1 MDTGT
6 RRKILEMLKR
16 DGPQAAA
23 RMADELG
30 ISAMAVRQHLYA
42 LAEEG
47 LVEATSEPTGV
58 GRPSK
63 NWHLTDAAEAFFP
76 QGYAELT
83 AGLMSS
89 VREVFGEEGLDRLV
103 ANRTNEQIASYGA
116 RMAKATTLGARL
128 KRLAEIRTEEGY
140 MAEVKRDND
149 GYLFTENHC
158 PICAV
163 ARSCTGLCAS
173 ELELFR
179 AVLGSDVSVERTEH
193 ILAGARRCAYRVAA
207 ASQ

>member
-16 DGPQAAA
+16 DGPQVAAH
-23 RMADELG
+23 MAEVLG

-47 LVEATSEPTGV
+47 LVAATSAPTGV

-63 NWHLTDAAEAFFP
+63 SWHLTDAAEAFFP

-89 VREVFGEEGLDRLV
+89 VREVFGDDGLDRLV
-103 ANRTNEQIASYGA
+103 ASRTGEQIASYSA
-116 RMAKATTLGARL
+116 RMAKAKTLGARL
-128 KRLAEIRTEEGY
+128 KLLKEIRTQEGY
-140 MAEVKRDND
+140 MADVERDGG

-173 ELELFR
+173 ELELFQ
-179 AVLGSDVSVERTEH
+179 AVLGPDVTVERTEH

-207 ASQ
+207 ASR

>member
-23 RMADELG
+23 AMGAALG

-47 LVEATSEPTGV
+47 LVAATSEPTGV

-63 NWHLTDAAEAFFP
+63 SWHLTAAADDFFP

-89 VREVFGEEGLDRLV
+89 VRETFGEAGLNKLI
-103 ANRTNEQIASYGA
+103 AARTREQIASYGA
-116 RMAKATTLGARL
+116 RMANAKSLGQRL
-128 KRLAEIRTEEGY
+128 KVLSEIRTEEGY
-140 MAEVKRDND
+140 MAEVKAQDV

-163 ARSCTGLCAS
+163 AKSCTSLCTS
-173 ELELFR
+173 ELELFQQ
-179 AVLGSDVSVERTEH
+179 VLGPDVNVERTEH
-193 ILAGARRCAYRVAA
+193 ILVGARRCAYLVTP
-207 ASQ
+207 S

>member
-16 DGPQAAA
+16 DGPQAAG
-23 RMADELG
+23 RMAEMLG

-47 LVEATSEPTGV
+47 LVAATSEPTGV

-63 NWHLTDAAEAFFP
+63 SWHLTDAAEAFFP

-89 VREVFGEEGLDRLV
+89 VREVFGDDGLDRLV
-103 ANRTNEQIASYGA
+103 ASRTREQIAAYGA
-116 RMAKATTLGARL
+116 RMAKAKTLGARL
-128 KRLAEIRTEEGY
+128 KLLAEIRTEEGY
-140 MAEVKRDND
+140 MAEVERHDS

-163 ARSCTGLCAS
+163 AKSCTGLCAS
-173 ELELFR
+173 ELELFK
-179 AVLGSDVSVERTEH
+179 AVLGPGVSVERTEH
-193 ILAGARRCAYRVAA
+193 ILAGARRCAYLVAA
-207 ASQ
+207 SSP

>member
-23 RMADELG
+23 RMAETLG
-30 ISAMAVRQHLYA
+30 ISAMAVRPHLYT
-42 LAEEG
+42 LAQEG
-47 LVEATSEPTGV
+47 LVAATSEPTGV

-63 NWHLTDAAEAFFP
+63 NWHLTEAAHAFFP

-89 VREVFGEEGLDRLV
+89 VRDVFGDEGLDRLV
-103 ANRTNEQIASYGA
+103 ARRTREQIASYGA
-116 RMAKATTLGARL
+116 RMTKAKTLATRL
-128 KRLAEIRTEEGY
+128 KVLSEIRTEEGY
-140 MAEVKRDND
+140 MAEVERA
-149 GYLFTENHC
+149 GGGWLFTENHC

-163 ARSCTGLCAS
+163 AKSCTGLCTS
-173 ELELFR
+173 ELELFQN
-179 AVLGSDVSVERTEH
+179 VLGPGVTVERIEH
-193 ILAGARRCAYRVAA
+193 ILAGARRCAYRITPD
-207 ASQ
+207 

>member
-23 RMADELG
+23 RMAKTLG

-47 LVEATSEPTGV
+47 LVAATSEPTGV

-63 NWHLTDAAEAFFP
+63 SWHLTEAADDFFP
-76 QGYAELT
+76 QGYADLT

-89 VREVFGEEGLDRLV
+89 VREVFGDDGLDRLV
-103 ANRTNEQIASYGA
+103 ASRTREQIAAYGA
-116 RMAKATTLGARL
+116 RMTKATTLAARL
-128 KRLAEIRTEEGY
+128 KVLSEIRTSEGY
-140 MAEVKRDND
+140 MAEVERRDG

-163 ARSCTGLCAS
+163 AKSCTGLCAS
-173 ELELFR
+173 ELELFQE
-179 AVLGSDVSVERTEH
+179 VLGPDVSVERTEH
-193 ILAGARRCAYRVAA
+193 ILAGARRCAYRVVPN
-207 ASQ
+207 S

>member
-23 RMADELG
+23 AIAAPLG
-30 ISAMAVRQHLYA
+30 ISPMAVRQHLYA
-42 LAEEG
+42 LREEG
-47 LVEATSEPTGV
+47 LVAATSEPGGV

-63 NWHLTDAAEAFFP
+63 HWHLTPAADDFFP

-89 VREVFGEEGLDRLV
+89 VREAFGEDGLARLIEL
-103 ANRTNEQIASYGA
+103 RTAQQAASYA
-116 RMAKATTLGARL
+116 TRMGRAKSLDARL
-128 KRLAEIRTEEGY
+128 AILAEIRTEEGY
-140 MAEVKRDND
+140 MAEVRAEN
-149 GYLFTENHC
+149 GHYLFTENHC

-163 ARSCTGLCAS
+163 AKACTGLCAS
-173 ELELFR
+173 ELELFQE
-179 AVLGSDVSVERTEH
+179 VLGSSAIVERTEH
-193 ILAGARRCAYRVAA
+193 ILAGARRCAYRITPVR
-207 ASQ
+207 